1 MIFMLL
7 YVQIHGK
14 KPEENKYM
22 YKPLFCFQF
31 SKSRRQRIVDKRVAK
46 NMPHLQSAQAQLDQL
61 QLDREEIQRMSK
73 SSTDFFVCTL
83 SLNNIKDIL
92 LDSDKDDA
100 IGFGLAV
107 RRQEHVL
114 DAPTLVSCFK
124 NVWKIEI
131 FVKLQYK

>member
-14 KPEENKYM
+14 KLEENK

-61 QLDREEIQRMSK
+61 QLDREEIQRMSR

-114 DAPTLVSCFK
+114 DAPTLVSC
-124 NVWKIEI
+124 
-131 FVKLQYK
+131 

>member
-1 MIFMLL
+1 
-7 YVQIHGK
+7 
-14 KPEENKYM
+14 
-22 YKPLFCFQF
+22 
-31 SKSRRQRIVDKRVAK
+31 
-46 NMPHLQSAQAQLDQL
+46 MPHLQSAQAQLDQI
-61 QLDREEIQRMSK
+61 QLDREEIQRMSR

-114 DAPTLVSCFK
+114 DAPTLVSCENDYWYVCVYNF
-124 NVWKIEI
+124 NTS
-131 FVKLQYK
+131 